1 MRRAPFIERVECV
14 EHAVIRSRKSS
25 SRPAAMCRLLGG
37 GVDANPRLVG
47 KDATCSGPNTAGGRE
62 AGLAGAGPTWQS
74 THRVITRDG
83 RTIWVR
89 DEAVLV
95 YDDAGEPR
103 YWQGLSFNITDRTM
117 AELEATR
124 RLAALDEL
132 RNSMLTAISHELRT
146 PLAGILG
153 ASVTLECAGGRMSE
167 EATAE
172 LLRGAQLQRPQARS
186 AADQPARPRAAR
198 LGHDSAE
205 SPAVRHR
212 RPAGAGG
219 VTLAQRDPLATSLRI
234 FDDGMAGSRQG
245 GAYRRGVAGQH
256 CTAHPTGHSGLDLSR
271 PSGHRPA
278 PGGRGRRPRHAERD
292 AHVGVRALPPRR
304 DRPYPTYARPGYWP
318 AQLHGGTAWVE
329 DRPGGGSSF
338 QVTLPGPPH

>member
-1 MRRAPFIERVECV
+1 MWSRRRG
-14 EHAVIRSRKSS
+14 AVILP
-25 SRPAAMCRLLGG
+25 RPAANRVRVHGHGG
-37 GVDANPRLVG
+37 RLVVADVG
-47 KDATCSGPNTAGGRE
+47 QAEPERLPPAVDQDQEVVVEQQPAAWKPIRAWSVRDATCSGPNTAGGRE
-62 AGLAGAGPTWQS
+62 ASLAGAGPTWQS

-153 ASVTLECAGGRMSE
+153 ASMTLECAGGRMSE

-172 LLRGAQLQRPQARS
+172 LLRGS
-186 AADQPARPRAAR
+186 ALAPA
-198 LGHDSAE
+198 S
-205 SPAVRHR
+205 S
-212 RPAGAGG
+212 
-219 VTLAQRDPLATSLRI
+219 
-234 FDDGMAGSRQG
+234 
-245 GAYRRGVAGQH
+245 
-256 CTAHPTGHSGLDLSR
+256 TGC
-271 PSGHRPA
+271 
-278 PGGRGRRPRHAERD
+278 
-292 AHVGVRALPPRR
+292 
-304 DRPYPTYARPGYWP
+304 
-318 AQLHGGTAWVE
+318 
-329 DRPGGGSSF
+329 
-338 QVTLPGPPH
+338 